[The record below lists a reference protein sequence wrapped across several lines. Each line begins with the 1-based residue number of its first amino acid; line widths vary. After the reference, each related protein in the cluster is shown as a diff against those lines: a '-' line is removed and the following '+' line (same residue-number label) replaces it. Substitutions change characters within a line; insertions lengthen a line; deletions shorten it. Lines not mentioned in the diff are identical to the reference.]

1 MIEVL
6 WLINEPSAFS
16 VHHMRIESGIIL
28 NPPPLKR
35 FHFLLKEKLFLPLVL
50 VRLDKLK
57 LLQICRINQGDAMQL
72 E

>member
-1 MIEVL
+1 
-6 WLINEPSAFS
+6 
-16 VHHMRIESGIIL
+16 MRFEIDIIS

-35 FHFLLKEKLFLPLVL
+35 FHFLLKEKLFLLLFL

-57 LLQICRINQGDAMQL
+57 LLQICRINQGDAVKL